1 MRRQF
6 KGIQKPCQGTITK
19 REHVSQGRIALTNM
33 KKYYERETER
43 EQGNKKTGTCAPVLN
58 NN

>member
-6 KGIQKPCQGTITK
+6 KGIQKPSQGTITK
-19 REHVSQGRIALTNM
+19 RVHVSQGRMAFANM
-33 KKYYERETER
+33 IKYYERETER